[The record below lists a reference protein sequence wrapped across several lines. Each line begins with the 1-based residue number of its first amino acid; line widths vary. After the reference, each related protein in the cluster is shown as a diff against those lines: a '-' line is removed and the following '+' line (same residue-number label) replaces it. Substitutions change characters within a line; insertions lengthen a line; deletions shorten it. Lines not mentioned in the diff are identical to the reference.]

1 MGLSEITSIRKLTDD
16 EMIYEIKK
24 IKKELFDIR
33 FKKSTSQMYKSHEI
47 QHLKHKLRQLLTLQH
62 QTKKLITIV

>member
-1 MGLSEITSIRKLTDD
+1 
-16 EMIYEIKK
+16 MIYEIKK

-47 QHLKHKLRQLLTLQH
+47 QHLKHKLRQLLTIQH